1 MGLGDTTVC
10 DNARYCLDYNLCA
23 TRREPHFTYQG
34 PTKTHVLDHRLVL
47 SVWLLD
53 RILIINIVSG
63 KIKTMSFNL
72 ISSLSVLIYGSNCVF
87 DEEEEVPLK

>member
-1 MGLGDTTVC
+1 M
-10 DNARYCLDYNLCA
+10 
-23 TRREPHFTYQG
+23 
-34 PTKTHVLDHRLVL
+34 LDHRLVL

-87 DEEEEVPLK
+87 DEEEEVPLANWLD